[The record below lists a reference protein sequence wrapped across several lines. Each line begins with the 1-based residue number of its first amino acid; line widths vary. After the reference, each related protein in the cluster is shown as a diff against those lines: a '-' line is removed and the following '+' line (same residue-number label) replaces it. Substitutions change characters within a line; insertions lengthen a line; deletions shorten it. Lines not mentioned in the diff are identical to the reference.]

1 MLQTRKRVAAKAQ
14 THSIKRKLLRTRKRK
29 PMLRQ
34 KRKLMKRQKRKPML
48 R

>member
-14 THSIKRKLLRTRKRK
+14 THSIKRKL
-29 PMLRQ
+29 
-34 KRKLMKRQKRKPML
+34 MKRQKRKPML